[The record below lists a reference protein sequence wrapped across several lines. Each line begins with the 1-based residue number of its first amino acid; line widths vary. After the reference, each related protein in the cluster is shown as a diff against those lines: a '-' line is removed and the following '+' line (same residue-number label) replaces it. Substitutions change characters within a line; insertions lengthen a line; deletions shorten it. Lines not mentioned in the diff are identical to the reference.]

1 MLLQICEDEEQLE
14 SVVEISCTTRK
25 PKQKKHTFV
34 YVSSD
39 EEEAN
44 TLKDRFWHDLEQGKM
59 ILDGSDLYSKV
70 KSQGRSARPQSFE
83 NMFKDLRR
91 GPSCNGDR
99 VKINMKRNAPSSS
112 KKSGRP
118 HKTSKNL
125 DTGSKKVMPK
135 TNSDAVM
142 AKANNHASM
151 AKKNNDAVMTMT
163 NYSAVITNTNNDAA
177 ATKAQIGTASLHAP
191 DSESDEEVDTIK
203 DRFWQDLEEGKI
215 NVFGSDLYSKVK
227 GVGRSARPK
236 SFQNMFKIRQPRPKK
251 ECKESKYLLVPQVL
265 PPVLVEPQ
273 TSSSQSPITTIE
285 CGHVATDEHLVDEQ
299 TSPGSSQL
307 PHHCSGDIKARGSV
321 SPPVDVLEQCKKTSN
336 YCDPELGRTP
346 KAKVSCIGPE
356 VSNSDS
362 KISVICIDPEVSD
375 SNSDL
380 KVSVRCVDSEMSI
393 SNSDEDNIPLWCHV
407 KPVNRDL
414 GTSKVMVG
422 RNDSILKTTP
432 ELPAAESSNC
442 VLCAEPVTYGASPL
456 SLSLSVTSMSS
467 AASSSGYSC
476 PTVPHEANVTNIV
489 PTYSDRHPV
498 AESTHSGIMNLTAC
512 SRQALTHN
520 TVGMKRSCPPSGQ
533 IEQTG
538 GMSTSLTSLIYLN
551 SQPMENEQNCGAV
564 SGRNPE
570 LVLSSRLPLNSD
582 SVSVDYA
589 KLTTHSVETAVS
601 ILPLAE
607 EHPRSK
613 TCSFENP
620 KSHVPVV
627 EDSKSRTCSV
637 ENIVSTMPLMKG
649 PNSHTEPVERSRIC
663 FVENARF
670 GMPLME
676 YSVPDTSSK
685 SSKSSVEHSKLHM
698 SFQECPGS
706 RPSLVDWEMNVG
718 GSVFQMNGTI
728 NVAPNCQIS
737 PKSGDVGFHE
747 HEMSFTPIV
756 DYSQN
761 ASMDSSRC
769 MLSDA
774 VLLPLGNVDCVIPPM
789 DYFHAVSSPNK
800 FPLNH
805 TRRTLVN
812 PGAVMPPIAS
822 VFNCHRDTVLR
833 TAQTNPPLVQH
844 TRETVGNSRSKPSIA
859 GYSHEMQS
867 NPRGRASSLE
877 QNTGTDHLQHYISER
892 GYSSSERLQDIDER
906 FPVDIQT
913 GLRQECPPCKQAVK
927 PGKNLSYL

>member
-1 MLLQICEDEEQLE
+1 MLLQICEDEEELE

-99 VKINMKRNAPSSS
+99 VKINMKRNAPGSS

-125 DTGSKKVMPK
+125 DTGGKKVMTK
-135 TNSDAVM
+135 TNNHGAMAKKNSDAVI
-142 AKANNHASM
+142 
-151 AKKNNDAVMTMT
+151 TMT
-163 NYSAVITNTNNDAA
+163 NNSAVIANTNNDAA
-177 ATKAQIGTASLHAP
+177 ATKTQIGNASVHAP

-215 NVFGSDLYSKVK
+215 NVFSSDLYSKVK

-251 ECKESKYLLVPQVL
+251 ECKDGKHLPEPQVL
-265 PPVLVEPQ
+265 PPVLVDPQ
-273 TSSSQSPITTIE
+273 ASSSQSPIITI
-285 CGHVATDEHLVDEQ
+285 EHLVDEE

-321 SPPVDVLEQCKKTSN
+321 SLPVDVLEQCKKASN

-356 VSNSDS
+356 VSCSNSDS
-362 KISVICIDPEVSD
+362 KISVICSDPEVSD
-375 SNSDL
+375 SNNDP
-380 KVSVRCVDSEMSI
+380 KVSVKCVDSDISI
-393 SNSDEDNIPLWCHV
+393 SNSDKDNIPLWCHV
-407 KPVNRDL
+407 KPVNREL
-414 GTSKVMVG
+414 GTSKRMVG
-422 RNDSILKTTP
+422 MNESILQTTP

-442 VLCAEPVTYGASPL
+442 VLCAEPVTSGASPV
-456 SLSLSVTSMSS
+456 SLSLSITSMSS

-476 PTVPHEANVTNIV
+476 PTVPHEANRTNIV
-489 PTYSDRHPV
+489 PTYSDQHPV
-498 AESTHSGIMNLTAC
+498 AASTRSGIMNLTAC
-512 SRQALTHN
+512 SRQALMHN
-520 TVGMKRSCPPSGQ
+520 TVGIKRSCPPSGQ

-564 SGRNPE
+564 SESNPQ
-570 LVLSSRLPLNSD
+570 LVLSSKLPLNSD
-582 SVSVDYA
+582 SMSVDYA
-589 KLTTHSVETAVS
+589 KLTTNSVGTAVS

-620 KSHVPVV
+620 MSHVPVV
-627 EDSKSRTCSV
+627 ENSMSRTCSV
-637 ENIVSTMPLMKG
+637 ENPVSTMPLMED
-649 PNSHTEPVERSRIC
+649 PNSHTEPVERSRTC
-663 FVENARF
+663 VAENARF

-685 SSKSSVEHSKLHM
+685 SSRSSVEHSKLHM

-706 RPSLVDWEMNVG
+706 RPSLVDWEVNVG
-718 GSVFQMNGTI
+718 GSVFQVDGTI
-728 NVAPNCQIS
+728 NVAPNCQMS
-737 PKSGDVGFHE
+737 PKSGDGGFCE
-747 HEMSFTPIV
+747 HEMSFTPMV

-761 ASMDSSRC
+761 ASMDNSRC

-774 VLLPLGNVDCVIPPM
+774 VLLPLGNVDRVIPPM

-822 VFNCHRDTVLR
+822 AFNCHRDAVLK
-833 TAQTNPPLVQH
+833 TAQTNPTLVQH
-844 TRETVGNSRSKPSIA
+844 TRETVGNSRSKPPIA
-859 GYSHEMQS
+859 GYSREMQS
-867 NPRGRASSLE
+867 NARGRVFSLK
-877 QNTGTDHLQHYISER
+877 QNTGTDHLQHYIIER
-892 GYSSSERLQDIDER
+892 AYSSSERLQDIDER

-913 GLRQECPPCKQAVK
+913 DLRQECTPCKQAVK